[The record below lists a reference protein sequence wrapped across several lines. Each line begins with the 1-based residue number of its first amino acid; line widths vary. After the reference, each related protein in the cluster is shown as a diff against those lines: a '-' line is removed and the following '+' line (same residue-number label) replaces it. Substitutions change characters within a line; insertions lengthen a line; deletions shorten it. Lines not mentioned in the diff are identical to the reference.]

1 MQTAAPKERRCMQL
15 SKQVYDTL
23 RARISHELKKHGG
36 SLLPRENRKSRGR
49 PLLLP
54 IIDIITL
61 GVFKHQNGLATKKDL
76 YNLFVFN
83 CSYKTLVVN
92 INRFAIIIL
101 ALIIRLARE
110 NRTCA
115 EKVKFT
121 DATEIPVCLVKNV
134 KYHKTMKEVS
144 AWGMTKKGWFYGL
157 KLHLTIDAKGKIL
170 SFSFTA
176 GNVNDRAQFM
186 VLNKYLS
193 GIFVADGGYLSEK
206 MAREFYI
213 EGVRILFA
221 KPRSNMRKVATKE
234 QNDLYSS
241 RAFIESVFRNLKLFD
256 GFVSSLPRSVDGYM
270 ANYFYALCAR
280 MLA

>member
-1 MQTAAPKERRCMQL
+1 MKL
-15 SKQVYDTL
+15 STRPYDTL
-23 RARISHELKKHGG
+23 KAKVSHALEKYGTVLPEKK
-36 SLLPRENRKSRGR
+36 NSRGR
-49 PLLLP
+49 PLAIP

-61 GVFKHQNGLATKKDL
+61 GLFRHQNGIVTKKDL
-76 YNLFVFN
+76 YNLFEFE

-92 INRFAIIIL
+92 INRFALIIL
-101 ALIIRLARE
+101 LLSMRLAE
-110 NRTCA
+110 KNRTVA
-115 EKVKFT
+115 EVVKFT
-121 DATEIPVCLVKNV
+121 DATEIPVCLVKNAR
-134 KYHKTMKEVS
+134 HHMTMQGLA

-157 KLHLTIDAKGKIL
+157 KLHLTTDAKGRIL
-170 SFSFTA
+170 SFSFTP

-186 VLNKYLS
+186 ILNKFLT

-241 RAFIESVFRNLKLFD
+241 RAYIETVFRNLKMFD
-256 GFVSSLPRSVDGYM
+256 GLVSSLPRSVNGCL